1 MTETDNFLERDF
13 LCEFQICF
21 EDVLHLEFYNTVKTH
36 FHVGKFSTEAKDE
49 ISHSTAFAK
58 FFIGKNGAKIKEKF

>member
-21 EDVLHLEFYNTVKTH
+21 EDVLHLEFHNTVKTH
-36 FHVGKFSTEAKDE
+36 FHVGKFSA
-49 ISHSTAFAK
+49 
-58 FFIGKNGAKIKEKF
+58 